1 MIVFF
6 KSLVFPKFHG
16 FFRMALV
23 NSSNKERFAPIMLC
37 QLHKFKIMLG
47 TSFEGWILKRY
58 GLYDVVSN
66 AYRYIHCD
74 LIDTTRY
81 FITITYGHWIYIC
94 SYIFELFE
102 CWGHILRFLVCNNI
116 HKKIWEK
123 ILKDFNSC
131 FYCDWKHWSF
141 IC

>member
-1 MIVFF
+1 M
-6 KSLVFPKFHG
+6 L